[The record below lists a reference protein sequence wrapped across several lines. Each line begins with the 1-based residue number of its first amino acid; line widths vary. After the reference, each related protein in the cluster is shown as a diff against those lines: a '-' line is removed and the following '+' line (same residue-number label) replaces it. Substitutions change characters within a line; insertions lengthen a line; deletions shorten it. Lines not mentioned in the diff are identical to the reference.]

1 VLEPD
6 LPVTK
11 VVVLQPEPEVKP
23 SDTDVLTIFHHGA
36 NAHGNL
42 AANWSTGC
50 WTAVNCSTDR
60 RQVISLSLLSLDLWG
75 PLDLLSHLSELCVL
89 DLHDIPNLMLLYLS
103 HNNISNTVVSLTHV
117 IFVNI
122 TDNSLCGLFLDKRA
136 TP

>member
-6 LPVTK
+6 LRDYSGGPAA
-11 VVVLQPEPEVKP
+11 EVKP
-23 SDTDVLTIFHHGA
+23 SDTDVLTIFRHGA

-42 AANWSTGC
+42 AANWSTGR
-50 WTAVNCSTDR
+50 WTAVGCSTDK
-60 RQVISLSLLSLDLWG
+60 RQVVSLSLLLLDLWG